1 LDSLIVAL
9 PLIVLLALCG
19 VFCLAPLSLYLSWLS
34 ILNRRPHPTVLRGST
49 DLLGLFVGLS
59 GFLGIGG
66 ILIIAL
72 THSNARF
79 VLRGNWTQI
88 QSAWQQEQD
97 AWLFVAVV
105 YTLIVAA
112 FAITLA
118 VLRSRTLYVYS
129 VDRWLLDNTIDE
141 LLTDLGK
148 TATRTGQLWTDA
160 LPNLALHGR
169 DIPATKEGL
178 PILEVNHFEG
188 MWHSTI
194 KLRTTDRRLAEE
206 IERELRLR
214 LSNCPEVENLS
225 AVWILWA
232 GITALLVMCCCLLLV
247 LYYLY
252 LVRR

>member
-160 LPNLALHGR
+160 
-169 DIPATKEGL
+169 T

-214 LSNCPEVENLS
+214 LRNCPEVENLS

-232 GITALLVMCCCLLLV
+232 GITALLVMCGCLLLV